1 MFTILIITLLN
12 FTNYLIIATDEP
24 ILPSSSIKNPNKNS
38 TINDKTPSVVDTDFD
53 DPMVTANDIN
63 SETSNDDCL
72 SQSPLNL
79 TRSQGLLSSIQ
90 IFIDMIHITKNNFI
104 IIYVCIYILGS
115 SEEGGNK
122 SEDDEGEYDN
132 DSEEKN
138 GIGNSINEDENMVN
152 GHNIPATEVPFP
164 WNIASAN
171 NKQKQQQQDDK
182 ITAPPPQLLLTSGQL
197 TTGCL
202 QAAQLL
208 IPTARGIKNQ

>member
-1 MFTILIITLLN
+1 MILTVKLVMMIVCLNHLWTWPVLEVCWVPFICFNIYKYNTI
-12 FTNYLIIATDEP
+12 Y
-24 ILPSSSIKNPNKNS
+24 KC
-38 TINDKTPSVVDTDFD
+38 TIENRF
-53 DPMVTANDIN
+53 
-63 SETSNDDCL
+63 L
-72 SQSPLNL
+72 
-79 TRSQGLLSSIQ
+79 
-90 IFIDMIHITKNNFI
+90 
-104 IIYVCIYILGS
+104 IIYVCIHLSYTIIGS

-138 GIGNSINEDENMVN
+138 CHGNSINEDENMVN
-152 GHNIPATEVPFP
+152 GHNLPTTEIPFP
-164 WNIASAN
+164 WNITPAN

-208 IPTARGIKNQ
+208 IPTARGNKNWKLLLLLILIWIIY

>member
-1 MFTILIITLLN
+1 
-12 FTNYLIIATDEP
+12 
-24 ILPSSSIKNPNKNS
+24 
-38 TINDKTPSVVDTDFD
+38 
-53 DPMVTANDIN
+53 MVTVNDIN

-79 TRSQGLLSSIQ
+79 TRSQGLLSSIN
-90 IFIDMIHITKNNFI
+90 IFINKMHAHENQSI
-104 IIYVCIYILGS
+104 IITNNSYLLGS

-122 SEDDEGEYDN
+122 SEDDDEEYDD

-138 GIGNSINEDENMVN
+138 GIGNSVNENENIVK
-152 GHNIPATEVPFP
+152 TEVPFP
-164 WNIASAN
+164 WNITTAN
-171 NKQKQQQQDDK
+171 NKQKQQHQDDK

-208 IPTARGIKNQ
+208 IPTARGNKHK